1 MRRTLSYALLLILF
15 LVTQAAAV
23 GPLASSLTST
33 SHTAS
38 TWSNDNTI
46 TVSWTSPGHSDDYGN
61 VVGYSIAWNTTAS
74 YVPAT
79 AISLDAAAT
88 STTSSAVADG
98 QNIYFHI
105 RVIYDEFSP
114 YQADTLGP
122 FWVDTTP
129 PSAVSGLS
137 ITRGDGQLTL
147 GWTNP
152 GDTDFA
158 GVVIRRDTST
168 YPGSA
173 SSGTAVTTM
182 TASQS
187 FTAGGSGT
195 YVNTSLTNA
204 TTYYYSVF
212 AYDQRG
218 GESTRNYS
226 TSAQANG
233 SPTGSSS
240 APPRVSSNSPASSA
254 TGVPITSTIT
264 ISFDKDMNASTVT
277 TSTITVVDAQSNAVA
292 GSVSYATKT
301 ATFTPTSSL
310 NYNTQYTVTVLSGSS
325 GVKDSQG
332 TGLDGDKDGTAEDAP
347 TDNHS
352 FSFTT
357 AQATPPKVNSTT
369 PANSATEVEPNS
381 AITVVFSKDMNAS
394 TITSSTI
401 TVSQGGQ
408 TASTTVSYSGL
419 DNTATV
425 TPSSW
430 LTGGQ
435 SATVTVVG
443 GSSGVK
449 DENGLLLDS
458 DGDGDVDGSD
468 GNYTFSFT
476 VKNTPIIS
484 LSSSTLSFGS
494 TTSGNTK
501 DLSVTV
507 TNSGAASLH
516 IGTASIT
523 STTYYSKQTDTCSGQ
538 TIAASGTC
546 SITVRF
552 APSTTG
558 TLSTTMTI
566 PSDGGRTDLQTSTN
580 RTVTLTGS
588 GVAAPTASASV
599 SPSSIEFGSVTIGQN
614 SSTQSITVTSN
625 GTGLSLSIG
634 AVSLQGGGS
643 SHFQITAE
651 TCTTSSPVAVDGT
664 CTVTVRFSPTTSGSK
679 TDVLRITSNSGRTD
693 TTTSTT
699 STVNLYGTAS
709 SQSAS
714 ISLSNGWNLISLPYT
729 PSDTA
734 IGTVLS
740 GIAGYYTIVWGYPSQ
755 AWKFYDPTDAEGS
768 TLTTMEAGKGYW
780 IKMTSARTLT
790 ASGTTPSTSVSLASG
805 WNLVGYNRTTSGVA
819 STVLAGISGS
829 TTIVWGYPSQ
839 AWKFYDPTDVEGSTL
854 TTFISGGG
862 YWIKTTGTATW
873 TLP

>member
-1 MRRTLSYALLLILF
+1 MHRTLSSALLLILV
-15 LVTQAAAV
+15 LVTPAAAA
-23 GPLASSLTST
+23 GPLVSSLTST

-46 TVSWTSPGHSDDYGN
+46 TVSWTNPGAHQDYGN

-74 YVPAT
+74 YVPGT

-88 STTSSAVADG
+88 STTSNAVADG

-105 RVIYDEFSP
+105 RVMYDEYSP

-122 FWVDTTP
+122 FWVDTTA
-129 PSAVSGLS
+129 PSAVSSLA

-147 GWTNP
+147 SWTNP

-158 GVVIRRDTST
+158 GVIIRRDTST
-168 YPGSA
+168 YPASA
-173 SSGTAVTTM
+173 SSGSAVTTM

-195 YVNTSLTNA
+195 YVDTSLTNG

-218 GESTRNYS
+218 GEGTRNYS
-226 TSAQANG
+226 TSTQANG

-240 APPRVSSNSPASSA
+240 APPQVSSNSPATSA
-254 TGVPITSTIT
+254 TGVAITSAIS
-264 ISFDKDMNASTVT
+264 ISFDKDMNSSTIT

-292 GSVSYATKT
+292 GSISYATKT

-310 NYNTQYTVTVLSGSS
+310 NYDTQYTVTVLSGSS

-332 TGLDGDKDGTAEDAP
+332 NGLDGDKDGTAEDAP
-347 TDNHS
+347 TDNHG

-357 AQATPPKVNSTT
+357 AQATPPKVDSTT

-381 AITVVFSKDMNAS
+381 AIAVVFSKDMNAS

-401 TVSQGGQ
+401 TVAQGS
-408 TASTTVSYSGL
+408 TLSTTVSYNAL
-419 DNTATV
+419 DKTATI
-425 TPSSW
+425 TPASW
-430 LTGGQ
+430 LTGG
-435 SATVTVVG
+435 STVTVTVVG

-468 GNYTFSFT
+468 GNYTFGFT

-484 LSSSTLSFGS
+484 LSSSTLAFGS
-494 TTSGNTK
+494 TVSLDTK

-507 TNSGAASLH
+507 TNTGASALH
-516 IGTASIT
+516 MGTASIAN
-523 STTYYSKQTDTCSGQ
+523 TTYFTATADTCSGQ
-538 TIAASGTC
+538 TVAVSGTC

-552 APSTTG
+552 APATTG
-558 TLSTTMTI
+558 ALSTTLTI
-566 PSDGGRTDLQTSTN
+566 PSDSGRTDLQTSTN
-580 RTVTLTGS
+580 RTVTLSGTGVS
-588 GVAAPTASASV
+588 ASTASLSLSA
-599 SPSSIEFGSVTIGQN
+599 SSIEFGSVTVGQN
-614 SSTQSITVTSN
+614 SSTQIITVTSN
-625 GTGLSLSIG
+625 GSGLALSIG
-634 AVSLQGGGS
+634 TVSLQTGTN
-643 SHFQITAE
+643 FAITE
-651 TCTTSSPVAVDGT
+651 RTCTNGS
-664 CTVTVRFSPTTSGSK
+664 TVTVNSTCTITLRFSPASSGSK
-679 TDVLRITSNSGRTD
+679 SDVLIISSNSGRTD

-714 ISLSNGWNLISLPYT
+714 ISLSTGWNLISIPYT
-729 PSDTA
+729 PGSTA
-734 IGTVLS
+734 ISTVLS
-740 GIAGYYTIVWGYPSQ
+740 GISGYYTIVWGYPSQ
-755 AWKFYDPTDAEGS
+755 AWKFYDPTDDEGS
-768 TLTTMEAGKGYW
+768 TLTTMEPGKGYW

-790 ASGTTPSTSVSLASG
+790 ASGTTPSTSVGLASG
-805 WNLVGYNRTTSGVA
+805 WNLVGYNRTTSGAA
-819 STVLAGISGS
+819 STVLSGISGS

-839 AWKFYDPTDVEGSTL
+839 AWKFYDPTDDEGSTL
-854 TTFISGGG
+854 TTFTGGLG
-862 YWIKTTGTATW
+862 YWIRTTGTATW